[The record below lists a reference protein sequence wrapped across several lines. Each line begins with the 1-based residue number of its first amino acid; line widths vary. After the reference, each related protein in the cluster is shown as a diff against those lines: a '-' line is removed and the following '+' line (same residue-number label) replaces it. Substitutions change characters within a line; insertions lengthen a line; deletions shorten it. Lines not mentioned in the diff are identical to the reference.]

1 MTAAALAMILGAAL
15 LAGCGAAQEKAPA
28 QETTA
33 EEKAPE
39 DVAAAAQTGM
49 QAEKA
54 QESADMAKTVAE
66 TAQTGAEA
74 AQTSAE
80 AAPEIEEKKP
90 VLNIY
95 CIGEDFKSRVQD
107 YYPGYEITGDNAG
120 LIEDTEVHWHVYT
133 DAASYREDLDALLAK
148 QTGRS
153 EDSTELSDDEK
164 VDLFIADEAYVR
176 DYVESD
182 LSLDVIG
189 DLGIAAEELA
199 DQFPY
204 TQQIAQDSAG
214 RIKALTWQATPGV
227 FTYRRSI
234 AMDVLGTD
242 DPEKVQE
249 AVADWGKFAQTAEAA
264 GEMDYYMLSAYGD
277 AYEVYADNVE
287 SAWVEDGVLNID
299 PHLDDWAVQTRE
311 FVENGYTHGTRKW
324 SDEWRADHTGDGRV
338 FGFFYSSWG
347 IHYTL
352 QDKAEGTSEDEE
364 TDEEAVESAV
374 GDYAICKGPEPCHFR
389 GQWIFAAAGTDNADL
404 AADIMRRLT
413 CDPEIMKR
421 ITLDIHEFT
430 NTVSGMTEIAEGDY
444 TVDVLGGQN
453 PLPIYIEVAKE
464 LSQRHTTSYDDD
476 LDLGFQMSMEDYFAG
491 TVSEID
497 ALEIFRKT
505 ALTRY
510 EELSDGE
517 VDEAESESE

>member
-1 MTAAALAMILGAAL
+1 MKGLREKEHRRRMAAAAMAFVLSASL
-15 LAGCGAAQEKAPA
+15 FAGCGSGEDKAPA
-28 QETTA
+28 KEQTTEQEQATTQ
-33 EEKAPE
+33 K
-39 DVAAAAQTGM
+39 AAATDSAATAQTGM
-49 QAEKA
+49 QAG
-54 QESADMAKTVAE
+54 
-66 TAQTGAEA
+66 TAQT
-74 AQTSAE
+74 SVE

-90 VLNIY
+90 VLHIY

-107 YYPGYEITGDNAG
+107 YYPDYERTGDKAG
-120 LIEDTEVHWHVYT
+120 M
-133 DAASYREDLDALLAK
+133 
-148 QTGRS
+148 
-153 EDSTELSDDEK
+153 DEK

-182 LSLDVIG
+182 LALDVIG
-189 DLGIAAEELA
+189 DLGITTEELA

-204 TQQIAQDSAG
+204 TQQIAQDSSG

-249 AVADWGKFAQTAEAA
+249 AVADWDRFAQTAEAA

-374 GDYAICKGPEPCHFR
+374 GDYAICKGPEPCHFG

-497 ALEIFRKT
+497 ALEIFRKA

-517 VDEAESESE
+517 ADEAESESE

>member
-1 MTAAALAMILGAAL
+1 MKGLREKEHRRRMAAAAMAFVLCVSL
-15 LAGCGAAQEKAPA
+15 FAGCGSGEDKAPA
-28 QETTA
+28 KEQTTEQEQATTQ
-33 EEKAPE
+33 E
-39 DVAAAAQTGM
+39 AAATDSAATAQTGM
-49 QAEKA
+49 QAG
-54 QESADMAKTVAE
+54 
-66 TAQTGAEA
+66 TAQT
-74 AQTSAE
+74 SVE

-90 VLNIY
+90 VLHIY

-107 YYPGYEITGDNAG
+107 YYPEYESTGDKAG
-120 LIEDTEVHWHVYT
+120 MIGDTEVHWHVYS
-133 DAASYREDLDALLAK
+133 DASSYREDLDARLAK
-148 QTGRS
+148 QAGRS
-153 EDSTELSDDEK
+153 EDGSTLADDEK

-182 LSLDVIG
+182 LALDVIG
-189 DLGIAAEELA
+189 DLGITTEELA

-204 TQQIAQDSAG
+204 TQQIAQDSSG

-249 AVADWGKFAQTAEAA
+249 AVADWDRFAQTAEAA

-299 PHLDDWAVQTRE
+299 PHLEDWAVQTRE

-374 GDYAICKGPEPCHFR
+374 GDYAICKGPEPCHFG

-464 LSQRHTTSYDDD
+464 LSQRYTTSYDDD

-517 VDEAESESE
+517 ADEAESESE

>member
-1 MTAAALAMILGAAL
+1 MKEHRMKEHTMKRLTAVTMALILGSTL
-15 LAGCGAAQEKAPA
+15 FAGCGSSQDNASQQEAS
-28 QETTA
+28 TA
-33 EEKAPE
+33 
-39 DVAAAAQTGM
+39 D
-49 QAEKA
+49 
-54 QESADMAKTVAE
+54 SAV
-66 TAQTGAEA
+66 TAQTALTA
-74 AQTSAE
+74 V
-80 AAPEIEEKKP
+80 PETEEKEP

-107 YYPGYEITGDNAG
+107 YYPGYEITGDTTGQIGN
-120 LIEDTEVHWHVYT
+120 TEVHWHVYSDEST
-133 DAASYREDLDALLAK
+133 YREDLDALLEK
-148 QTGRS
+148 QA
-153 EDSTELSDDEK
+153 STAADGSDGEMNPDEM

-182 LSLDVIG
+182 LALDVIG
-189 DLGIAAEELA
+189 DLGIAPEELA

-204 TQQIAQDSAG
+204 TQQIAQDPSG

-234 AMDVLGTD
+234 ARDVLGTD

-249 AVADWGKFAQTAEAA
+249 AVSDWDKFAETAETAS
-264 GEMDYYMLSAYGD
+264 EMGYYMLSAYGD
-277 AYEVYADNVE
+277 AYEVYSDNVE
-287 SAWVEDGVLNID
+287 SAWVKDGILNID
-299 PHLDDWAVQTRE
+299 PHLEDWAFQTRD

-324 SDEWRADHTGDGRV
+324 SDEWRADHTGDGKV

-352 QDKAEGTSEDEE
+352 QDKAEGSAEDEGEDGE
-364 TDEEAVESAV
+364 TESAV
-374 GDYAICKGPEPCHFR
+374 GDYAVCRGPEPSHFG
-389 GQWIFAAAGTDNADL
+389 GQWIFAATGTDNADL
-404 AADIMRRLT
+404 AAGIMRNLT
-413 CDPEIMKR
+413 CDKEIMKK
-421 ITLDIHEFT
+421 ITLDIREFT
-430 NTVSGMTEIAEGDY
+430 NTVSGMTEVSESDY
-444 TVDVLGGQN
+444 AVDVLGGQN

-464 LSQRHTTSYDDD
+464 LSQRYTTSYDDD

-510 EELSDGE
+510 EELSDGDA
-517 VDEAESESE
+517 DETEDE